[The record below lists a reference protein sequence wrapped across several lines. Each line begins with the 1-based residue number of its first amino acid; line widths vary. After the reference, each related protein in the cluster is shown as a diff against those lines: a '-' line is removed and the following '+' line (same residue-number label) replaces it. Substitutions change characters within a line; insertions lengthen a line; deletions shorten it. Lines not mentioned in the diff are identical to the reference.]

1 MGANFNIDTNYED
14 ISQECYSKI
23 DIKKHISC
31 HSELA
36 NKLKIILPLKDLIF
50 SMKSQ

>member
-1 MGANFNIDTNYED
+1 MNKNSDATEIPMGANFNIDTNYEH

-31 HSELA
+31 YSEL
-36 NKLKIILPLKDLIF
+36 I
-50 SMKSQ
+50 S

>member
-1 MGANFNIDTNYED
+1 MYSIFLSKYTHWGIPKGAKFNIDTNYED

-31 HSELA
+31 HSEL
-36 NKLKIILPLKDLIF
+36 I
-50 SMKSQ
+50 S